1 MNPPKLQ
8 KPVST
13 LTSWVIACL
22 VICLT
27 GVLMELSQVG
37 FNVEE
42 ELGLNWLFQIRGVRP
57 QPEPVVVVSTDRQ
70 SAYKLGLPQEP
81 YKWPRSL
88 HGRLVTRLVEQGAKV
103 IVFDIFFKDVGSQA
117 ENAKFAEAMREAG
130 NVILFEKLSMAGSQA
145 NPVRGSIR
153 IPPTAQLAKTA
164 AGLASNPL
172 PTGALRVNQFW
183 LFDPNNPRRAT
194 LPFLGLQLYSAH
206 LLGEFLAM
214 LREVVPT
221 EVALLPQGQYDVHG
235 PDRIEN
241 LVEVLRTIFTRHPNL
256 KAMLLGKLPI
266 PHSEQQREK
275 NQLLASLIQAYSGG
289 TSRFIDFYG
298 PPRTVMTIPYACVLT
313 PCSSQELGSTPN
325 FDFSGKAVF
334 VGLSETAQSEQ
345 QDRFPTVFTSENGLD
360 LSGVEITATVFANL
374 LEGRHVTPLPLYLHL
389 VVLLLWG
396 ILVATVFF
404 GVSVTRLRHRS
415 GLLMATF
422 AGLGLGLGMVYFG
435 IVVWVF
441 TTQALWFPL
450 VVPLMVQLPVGLFAA
465 LFGTYRDVNRQRLI
479 TEKALANYV
488 PAPVVKPLARRIAE
502 IRNQGQVVHGLCLFT
517 DAEGYT
523 KVSEALEENP
533 DKLQALMN
541 RYFEAVCAPVREQ
554 GGMVSDI
561 TGDAVLAIWPAGIL
575 TSELRKT
582 VCVTALDLLAS
593 VAQFNRSEPEYSL
606 PTRVGLSGGPMF
618 TGNVGSG
625 ESLTY
630 RPLGDIVNTA
640 SRIENLNKQLGTR
653 LLASQPVVEDLPGIL
668 TRKVGSFQLIGKTR
682 PVVIYELLCRESEA
696 DAIYQ
701 EAVHLF
707 LNGLEQF
714 YAQRWDQAE
723 ESFRTCIQLR
733 GEDGPSRFY
742 LRLCSQHRNHP
753 PAPDWK
759 GTIVLTT
766 K

>member
-1 MNPPKLQ
+1 MNLQNPPR
-8 KPVST
+8 PIST
-13 LTSWVIACL
+13 VTSWVLACL
-22 VICLT
+22 IICLT
-27 GVLMELSQVG
+27 GVLMTVFQVG
-37 FNVEE
+37 INVEE
-42 ELGLNWLFQIRGVRP
+42 GLGLNWLFQIRGVRP
-57 QPEPVVVVSTDRQ
+57 QPEQVVVISTDRQ

-88 HGRLVTRLVEQGAKV
+88 HGRLVSRLVEQGAKV
-103 IVFDIFFKDVGSQA
+103 IVFDLFFKDLGSQE

-172 PTGALRVNQFW
+172 PTGSLRVNQFW
-183 LFDPNNPRRAT
+183 IFDPNNPHRAT
-194 LPFLGLQLYSAH
+194 LPFLALQLYSAH
-206 LLGEFLAM
+206 LFGEFLEM

-221 EVALLPQGQYDVHG
+221 EVAMLPQGQYDVHG

-241 LVEVLRTIFTRHPNL
+241 LVEVLRPIFTRHSNL
-256 KAMLLGKLPI
+256 GATLLGNIPT
-266 PHSEQQREK
+266 PHSDQQMEK
-275 NQLLASLIQAYSGG
+275 NRLLASLIQAYSGEN
-289 TSRFIDFYG
+289 SRFIDFYG

-313 PCSSQELGSTPN
+313 LCSSQELGSTST

-345 QDRFPTVFTSENGLD
+345 QDRFPTVYTSEHGLE

-396 ILVATVFF
+396 ILVATAFI
-404 GVSVTRLRHRS
+404 GVSATRLRHRS

-435 IVVWVF
+435 VVVWVF
-441 TTQALWFPL
+441 ATQALWFPL
-450 VVPLMVQLPVGLFAA
+450 VVPLLMQLPVGLFAA
-465 LFGTYRDVNRQRLI
+465 LFGTYRDVNRQRLL
-479 TEKALANYV
+479 TEKALADYV

-502 IRNQGQVVHGLCLFT
+502 ISSQGQAVHGLCLFT
-517 DAEGYT
+517 DAQGYT
-523 KVSEALEENP
+523 KVSEALAENP

-541 RYFEAVCAPVREQ
+541 RYFEAVCAPVLEQ

-575 TSELRKT
+575 TLELRKT
-582 VCVTALDLLAS
+582 VCVAALDLLAA
-593 VAQFNRSEPEYSL
+593 VAQFNRAEPEYSL

-618 TGNVGSG
+618 TGNVGAG
-625 ESLTY
+625 EYITY
-630 RPLGDIVNTA
+630 KPLGDIVNTA

-653 LLASQPVVEDLPGIL
+653 LLASHLVLEDLSGIL

-682 PVVIYELLCRESEA
+682 PVVIDELLCRESEA
-696 DAIYQ
+696 DAICQ
-701 EAVHLF
+701 KAIHLF
-707 LNGLEQF
+707 LKGLEFF
-714 YAQRWDQAE
+714 YAGRWDQAE

-733 GEDGPSRFY
+733 GEDGPSSFY
-742 LRLCSQHRNHP
+742 LKLCSHYRNNP
-753 PAPDWK
+753 PAPDWE
-759 GTIVLTT
+759 GTVILTT

>member
-1 MNPPKLQ
+1 MNPPSLQ

-22 VICLT
+22 IIFLT
-27 GVLMELSQVG
+27 GVLMTLFQVG
-37 FNVEE
+37 INLEE
-42 ELGLNWLFQIRGVRP
+42 GLGLHWLFQIRGVRP
-57 QPEPVVVVSTDRQ
+57 QPEQVVVVSTDRQ

-88 HGRLVTRLVEQGAKV
+88 HGRLVSRLVEQGAKV
-103 IVFDIFFKDVGSQA
+103 IVFDIFFKDLGSQE

-172 PTGALRVNQFW
+172 PTGSLRVNQFW
-183 LFDPNNPRRAT
+183 LFDPNNPHRAT

-206 LLGEFLAM
+206 LFGEFLEM

-221 EVALLPQGQYDVHG
+221 EMAKLPQGPYDVQG

-256 KAMLLGKLPI
+256 GATLLGKIPT
-266 PHSEQQREK
+266 PHSDQQMKK
-275 NQLLASLIQAYSGG
+275 NLLLASLIQAYSAG
-289 TSRFIDFYG
+289 TSEFIDFYG

-313 PCSSQELGSTPN
+313 PCSSQELGSTPP

-345 QDRFPTVFTSENGLD
+345 QDRFPTVFTSENGLE

-396 ILVATVFF
+396 ILVATAFF
-404 GVSVTRLRHRS
+404 GVSATRLRHRS
-415 GLLMATF
+415 GLLMASF
-422 AGLGLGLGMVYFG
+422 AGLGLGIGTMYFG
-435 IVVWVF
+435 VVVWVF
-441 TTQALWFPL
+441 TAQALWLPL
-450 VVPLMVQLPVGLFAA
+450 VVPLLVQLPVGLFTA
-465 LFGTYRDVNRQRLI
+465 LFGTYRDANRQRLI
-479 TEKALANYV
+479 TEKALADYV
-488 PAPVVKPLARRIAE
+488 PAQVVKPLARRIAE
-502 IRNQGQVVHGLCLFT
+502 IRSQEEAVHGLCLFT

-541 RYFEAVCAPVREQ
+541 RYFEAICAPVREQ
-554 GGMVSDI
+554 GGIVSDI

-582 VCVTALDLLAS
+582 VCVAALDLLAA
-593 VAQFNRSEPEYSL
+593 VAEFNKVEPEYAL
-606 PTRVGLSGGPMF
+606 PTRVGLGGGPMF
-618 TGNVGSG
+618 LGNVGAG
-625 ESLTY
+625 EYITY
-630 RPLGDIVNTA
+630 KPLGDIVNTA

-653 LLASQPVVEDLPGIL
+653 LLSSHLVVEDLSGFL
-668 TRKVGSFQLIGKTR
+668 RRKVGSFQLIGKTR
-682 PVVIYELLCRESEA
+682 PVVIHEILCHESEA
-696 DAIYQ
+696 DAISR
-701 EAVHLF
+701 EAIQLF
-707 LNGLEQF
+707 LNGLERF
-714 YAQRWDQAE
+714 YVQRLDQAE
-723 ESFRTCIQLR
+723 ELFRACIQLR
-733 GEDGPSRFY
+733 GKDGPSSFY
-742 LRLCSQHRNHP
+742 LKLCSHYRNHP
-753 PAPDWK
+753 PAQDWD
-759 GTIVLTT
+759 GTIILTT

>member
-1 MNPPKLQ
+1 MNPSSLQ

-13 LTSWVIACL
+13 LTSWAIACL
-22 VICLT
+22 IIFLT
-27 GVLMELSQVG
+27 GVLMTLFQLG
-37 FNVEE
+37 INLEE
-42 ELGLNWLFQIRGVRP
+42 GLGLHWLFQIRGVRP
-57 QPEPVVVVSTDRQ
+57 QPEQVVVVSTDRQ

-88 HGRLVTRLVEQGAKV
+88 HGRLVSRLVEQGAKV
-103 IVFDIFFKDVGSQA
+103 IVFDLFFKDLGSQE

-172 PTGALRVNQFW
+172 PTGSFRVNQFW
-183 LFDPNNPRRAT
+183 IFDPNNPHRAT

-206 LLGEFLAM
+206 LFGEFLEM

-221 EVALLPQGQYDVHG
+221 EMAKFPQGQYAVQG

-256 KAMLLGKLPI
+256 GATLLGKIPT
-266 PHSEQQREK
+266 PHSDQQMEK
-275 NQLLASLIQAYSGG
+275 NRLLASLIQAYSAG
-289 TSRFIDFYG
+289 TSEFIDFYG
-298 PPRTVMTIPYACVLT
+298 PPRTVMTIPYFCVLT
-313 PCSSQELGSTPN
+313 PCSSQELGSTPP

-345 QDRFPTVFTSENGLD
+345 QDRFPTVFTSENGLE

-396 ILVATVFF
+396 ILVATAFF
-404 GVSVTRLRHRS
+404 GVAATRLRHRS
-415 GLLMATF
+415 GLLMAAF
-422 AGLGLGLGMVYFG
+422 AGLGLGIGTMYFG
-435 IVVWVF
+435 VVVWVF
-441 TTQALWFPL
+441 TAQALWLPL
-450 VVPLMVQLPVGLFAA
+450 VVPLLVQLPVGLFTA
-465 LFGTYRDVNRQRLI
+465 LFGTYRDANRQRLI
-479 TEKALANYV
+479 TEKALADYV
-488 PAPVVKPLARRIAE
+488 PAQVVKPLARRIAE
-502 IRNQGQVVHGLCLFT
+502 IRSQGEAVHGLCLFT

-541 RYFEAVCAPVREQ
+541 RYFEAICAPVREQ
-554 GGMVSDI
+554 GGIVSDI

-582 VCVTALDLLAS
+582 VCVAALDLLAA
-593 VAQFNRSEPEYSL
+593 VAEFNKVEPEYAL
-606 PTRVGLSGGPMF
+606 PTRVGLGGGPMF
-618 TGNVGSG
+618 LGNVGAG
-625 ESLTY
+625 EYITY
-630 RPLGDIVNTA
+630 KPLGDIVNTA

-653 LLASQPVVEDLPGIL
+653 LLSSHLVVEDLSGFL

-682 PVVIYELLCRESEA
+682 PVVIHELLCQESEA
-696 DAIYQ
+696 DAISRQ
-701 EAVHLF
+701 AIQLF
-707 LNGLEQF
+707 LNGLERF
-714 YAQRWDQAE
+714 YVQRWDQAE
-723 ESFRTCIQLR
+723 ELFRACIQLR
-733 GEDGPSRFY
+733 GEDGPSSFY
-742 LRLCSQHRNHP
+742 LKRCSHYRNYP
-753 PAPDWK
+753 PAQDWD
-759 GTIVLTT
+759 GTIILTT